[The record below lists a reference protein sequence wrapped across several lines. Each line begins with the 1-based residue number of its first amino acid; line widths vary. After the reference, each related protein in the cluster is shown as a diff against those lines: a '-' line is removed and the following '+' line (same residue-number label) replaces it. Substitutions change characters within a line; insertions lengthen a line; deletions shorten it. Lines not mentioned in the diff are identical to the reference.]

1 MSSEPEAPELVDE
14 PAGPVAP
21 VAVAAPSLEDAAL
34 LAVPS
39 PLAEMETGTRA
50 GTFVH
55 RVLERIDFTA
65 ADLDAELAGAGV
77 ADATARA
84 GLAAAIGTPLGPL
97 VGDLRLR
104 DVARAD
110 RLDELAFELPLAGA
124 DAPSGEVDLAAVA
137 DVLRRH
143 GGALAHYAERLAD
156 PALRKQVR
164 GYLTGSLDLVI
175 RLPDGRFAIADHKTN
190 WLAAPGEELTAWH
203 YRPAALAAEM
213 AHAHYGLQALLY
225 TVALH
230 RYLRWR
236 LPDHDPGRDIAGVL
250 YLFVRGML
258 GPDAPVTAGGR
269 CGVFAWRPGARA
281 GDGAVGAARRGGER
295 RDRPLRRAPRGR
307 RDGPAARRSTR
318 RACSP
323 PPTCTSRGG

>member
-1 MSSEPEAPELVDE
+1 MRRCWPTRRRWRGWRAARARARSCTACSSA
-14 PAGPVAP
+14 
-21 VAVAAPSLEDAAL
+21 
-34 LAVPS
+34 
-39 PLAEMETGTRA
+39 
-50 GTFVH
+50 
-55 RVLERIDFTA
+55 IDFTA

-77 ADATARA
+77 DDAGVRA
-84 GLAAAIGTPLGPL
+84 GLAAAIETPLGPL
-97 VGDLRLR
+97 VGELRLR

-143 GGALAHYAERLAD
+143 GGAARATTRSGSPTRCCAS
-156 PALRKQVR
+156 AVR
-164 GYLTGSLDLVI
+164 GYLTGSLDLVV
-175 RLPDGRFAIADHKTN
+175 RLPDGRFAIADYKTN

-203 YRPAALAAEM
+203 YRPGALAAEM

-236 LPDHDPGRDIAGVL
+236 LPDHDPERDIAGVL

-258 GPDAPVTAGGR
+258 GRGHARARRGPLRRLRLA
-269 CGVFAWRPGARA
+269 ARA
-281 GDGAVGAARRGGER
+281 GARRRAVGLLDRG
-295 RDRPLRRAPRGR
+295 APV
-307 RDGPAARRSTR
+307 
-318 RACSP
+318 
-323 PPTCTSRGG
+323 